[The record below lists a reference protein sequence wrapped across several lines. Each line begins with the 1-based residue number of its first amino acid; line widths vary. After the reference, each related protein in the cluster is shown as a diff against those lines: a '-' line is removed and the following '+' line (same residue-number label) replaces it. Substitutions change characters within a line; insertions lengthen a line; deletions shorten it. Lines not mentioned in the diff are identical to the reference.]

1 MHIPKAGL
9 CRDDVLCALEGAR
22 ANDVNW
28 REGKLYAYVFDG
40 GKEIEEVGKT
50 AYMAYL
56 SENGLDPTT
65 FKSLLTFENDLIDMA
80 RRHLGGDEQV
90 VGNFTSGGTE
100 SIILAVK
107 TAREVFR
114 KSHPNVRPQ
123 MIVPA
128 TAHAAFHK
136 AAHYLDVDIVSTAV
150 DPETFRADV
159 NAMRAA
165 INERTMLIVG
175 SACSYAHGVVD
186 PIRAI
191 ASLAKEKNIL
201 CHVDGCMG
209 GFLLPYFRRLG
220 QDVEEFDFRVPGV
233 TSMSMDF
240 HKYGLC
246 PKGASVVLYRNE
258 QLRQNQIF
266 ACADWS
272 GYTMI
277 NNTIQSSK
285 SGGPMAAAWA
295 VLQFVGDEGYLGFAK
310 GLMQARDEIV
320 AGVSSIPG
328 LRVMGKPE
336 MSLVAF
342 TTNGDASAT
351 PRSDELSVFAIAD
364 EMKARGFHV
373 QAQLRHGVSKENIHV
388 SIQPSNVRWSND
400 FVAALRAS
408 VEAVRSKGG
417 GPKPPVEMGALLAQQ
432 IESANDEGL
441 NNLVAMISGGPELP
455 GAMAE
460 LNALINELSPSA
472 RERLLV
478 AFVGQMFTPLRSVD
492 VERTPP
498 AAPSVHVHAELQ
510 S

>member
-1 MHIPKAGL
+1 MQIPTKGVPREAIL
-9 CRDDVLCALEGAR
+9 SSLEQAR
-22 ANDVNW
+22 AHDVPW
-28 REGKLYAYVFDG
+28 RDGKLYAYVFDG
-40 GKEIEEVGKT
+40 GREIEEIGKH

-65 FKSLLTFENDLIDMA
+65 FKSLLTFENDLVDMA
-80 RRHLGGDEQV
+80 RRHLGGDEKV

-100 SIILAVK
+100 SIILACK
-107 TAREVFR
+107 TAREAFR
-114 KSHPNVRPQ
+114 AKHPGVRPQ
-123 MIVPA
+123 IVVPA
-128 TAHAAFHK
+128 TAHSAFHK
-136 AAHYLDVDIVSTAV
+136 AAYYLDVDIVSTDV
-150 DPETFRADV
+150 DPETFRAV
-159 NAMRAA
+159 PAAMKAA
-165 INERTMLIVG
+165 ITDRTMLIVA

-186 PIRAI
+186 PVREIAAI
-191 ASLAKEKNIL
+191 ALERGIL

-220 QDVEEFDFRVPGV
+220 QPVEEFDFRVPGV

-246 PKGASVVLYRNE
+246 PKGASVVLYRDE
-258 QLRQNQIF
+258 RLRQHQIF

-295 VLQFVGDEGYLGFAK
+295 VLQFVGDEGYLEFAK
-310 GLMQARDEIV
+310 GLMRARDEIV
-320 AGVSSIPG
+320 AGIAKIEG

-342 TTNGDASAT
+342 T
-351 PRSDELSVFAIAD
+351 SDELSVFAIAD

-388 SIQPSNVRWSND
+388 SIQPSNVKWSGELLAALAAS
-400 FVAALRAS
+400 VAAVRA
-408 VEAVRSKGG
+408 AGG

-432 IESANDEGL
+432 IQADTTGEGL
-441 NNLVAMISGGPELP
+441 NNLIAMLGGGGGETPA
-455 GAMAE
+455 AMAE
-460 LNALINELSPSA
+460 LNALINELPPRA

-478 AFVGQMFTPLRSVD
+478 AFVGQMFTPKNR
-492 VERTPP
+492 
-498 AAPSVHVHAELQ
+498 
-510 S
+510 

>member
-1 MHIPKAGL
+1 MQIPKTGL
-9 CRDDVLCALEGAR
+9 PREAITKALESAR

-40 GKEIEEVGKT
+40 GKEVEEVGKQ
-50 AYMAYL
+50 AFMSYL
-56 SENGLDPTT
+56 TENGLDPTT
-65 FKSLLTFENDLIDMA
+65 FKSLLTFENDLVDMA
-80 RRHLGGDEQV
+80 RRHLGGDENV

-114 KSHPNVRPQ
+114 SKHPNVRPQ

-136 AAHYLDVDIVSTAV
+136 AAHYLDVDIVSTAI
-150 DPETFRADV
+150 DAETFRADV
-159 NAMRAA
+159 GAMRAA
-165 INERTMLIVG
+165 INERTMLIVA

-186 PIRAI
+186 PVREI
-191 ASLAKEKNIL
+191 AALAKERDIL

-220 QDVEEFDFRVPGV
+220 QPVEEFDFRVPGV

-240 HKYGLC
+240 HKYALT
-246 PKGASVVLYRNE
+246 PKGASVVLYRDE
-258 QLRQNQIF
+258 RLRQHQIF

-295 VLQFVGDEGYLGFAK
+295 VLQFVGDEGYLQFAK

-320 AGVSSIPG
+320 KGVSEIKG

-342 TTNGDASAT
+342 T
-351 PRSDELSVFAIAD
+351 SDEISVFALAD
-364 EMKARGFHV
+364 EMKSRGWHV
-373 QAQLRHGVSKENIHV
+373 QAQLAHGVSKENIHV
-388 SIQPSNVRWSND
+388 SIQPGNVKWSSD
-400 FVAALRAS
+400 FLTALRAS
-408 VEAVRSKGG
+408 VEAVRAAGG

-432 IESANDEGL
+432 IEADTTGEGL
-441 NNLVAMISGGPELP
+441 NNLMSMMGVGGGQVP

-460 LNALINELSPSA
+460 LNALINELPPRA

-478 AFVGQMFTPLRSVD
+478 AFVGQMFTPRS
-492 VERTPP
+492 
-498 AAPSVHVHAELQ
+498 A
-510 S
+510 

>member
-1 MHIPKAGL
+1 MQIPKTGAS
-9 CRDDVLCALEGAR
+9 REAVVASLEAAR
-22 ANDVNW
+22 ENDVKW

-40 GKEIEEVGKT
+40 GKEIEEIGKH
-50 AYMAYL
+50 AYTSYL

-65 FKSLLTFENDLIDMA
+65 FPSLLRFENDLIDMA
-80 RRHLGGDEQV
+80 RRHLGGDEKV

-107 TAREVFR
+107 TARDLFH
-114 KSHPNVRPQ
+114 KAHPGVRPEL
-123 MIVPA
+123 IVPA

-159 NAMRAA
+159 AAMRSA
-165 INERTMLIVG
+165 ISERTMLIVG

-186 PIRAI
+186 PIREI
-191 ASLAKEKNIL
+191 AAMAKERNIL

-220 QDVEEFDFRVPGV
+220 QVVEEFDFRVPGV

-240 HKYGLC
+240 HKYGLS
-246 PKGASVVLYRNE
+246 PKGASVVLYRDE
-258 QLRQNQIF
+258 SLRQHQIF

-295 VLQFVGDEGYLGFAK
+295 VLQFVGDEGYLKFAK
-310 GLMQARDEIV
+310 ALMQARDEIV
-320 AGVSSIPG
+320 AGVGTIPG

-342 TTNGDASAT
+342 T
-351 PRSDELSVFAIAD
+351 SDELSVFAIAD

-373 QAQLRHGVSKENIHV
+373 QAQLRHGVSKENLHV
-388 SIQPSNVRWSND
+388 SIQPSNVRWSKD
-400 FVAALRAS
+400 LVAALRAS
-408 VEAVRSKGG
+408 VEAVRAAGG
-417 GPKPPVEMGALLAQQ
+417 GPIPPVEMGALLAQQ
-432 IESANDEGL
+432 IEADTTGEGL
-441 NNLVAMISGGPELP
+441 GNLLAMIGGGAGGELP
-455 GAMAE
+455 TAMAE
-460 LNALINELSPSA
+460 LNALINELPPRA

-478 AFVGQMFTPLRSVD
+478 AFVGQMFTPKK
-492 VERTPP
+492 
-498 AAPSVHVHAELQ
+498 Q
-510 S
+510 

>member
-1 MHIPKAGL
+1 MQIPSQGL
-9 CRDDVLCALEGAR
+9 PRETIVSALEQAR
-22 ANDVNW
+22 ANDVPW
-28 REGKLYAYVFDG
+28 RDGKLYAYVFDG
-40 GKEIEEVGKT
+40 GKEVEEIGKH

-80 RRHLGGDEQV
+80 RRHLGGDDKV

-114 KSHPNVRPQ
+114 KKHPGVRPQ

-136 AAHYLDVDIVSTAV
+136 AAHYLDVDIVSTDV
-150 DPETFRADV
+150 DPETFRAV
-159 NAMRAA
+159 PAAVAAA
-165 INERTMLIVG
+165 INERTMLIVA

-186 PIRAI
+186 PVRE
-191 ASLAKEKNIL
+191 LAAMARERDIL

-220 QDVEEFDFRVPGV
+220 QPVEEFDFRVPGV
-233 TSMSMDF
+233 TSMTMDF

-246 PKGASVVLYRNE
+246 PKGASVVLYRDE
-258 QLRQNQIF
+258 KLRQHQIF

-295 VLQFVGDEGYLGFAK
+295 VLQFVGDEGYLSFAR

-320 AGVSSIPG
+320 AGVEQVKG
-328 LRVMGKPE
+328 LRVMGRPE

-342 TTNGDASAT
+342 T
-351 PRSDELSVFAIAD
+351 SDELSVFAIAD
-364 EMKARGFHV
+364 EMKSRGFHV
-373 QAQLRHGVSKENIHV
+373 QAQLRHGVSKENLHV
-388 SIQPSNVRWSND
+388 SIQPSNVKWSAD
-400 FVAALRAS
+400 FLVALRAS
-408 VEAVRSKGG
+408 VEAVRASGG

-432 IESANDEGL
+432 IEADTTGEGIANIISMLGG
-441 NNLVAMISGGPELP
+441 SGGQVP

-460 LNALINELSPSA
+460 LNALINELPPRA

-478 AFVGQMFTPLRSVD
+478 AFVGHMFTPR
-492 VERTPP
+492 
-498 AAPSVHVHAELQ
+498 AQ
-510 S
+510 

>member
-1 MHIPKAGL
+1 MQIPTKGVS
-9 CRDDVLCALEGAR
+9 RDTIVQSLEQAR
-22 ANDVNW
+22 ANDVPW
-28 REGKLYAYVFDG
+28 RDGKLYAYVFDG
-40 GKEIEEVGKT
+40 GREIEEIGKH
-50 AYMAYL
+50 AYMSYL

-65 FKSLLTFENDLIDMA
+65 FKSLLTFENDLVDMA
-80 RRHLGGDEQV
+80 RRHLGGDEKV

-114 KSHPNVRPQ
+114 KQHPGVRPQ

-136 AAHYLDVDIVSTAV
+136 AAYYLDVDLVSTAI

-159 NAMRAA
+159 DAVRAA
-165 INERTMLIVG
+165 INERTMLIVA

-186 PIRAI
+186 PVPAI
-191 ASLAKEKNIL
+191 AAMAAEKGIL

-209 GFLLPYFRRLG
+209 GFLLPYFKRLG
-220 QDVEEFDFRVPGV
+220 QDVVDFDFRVPGV
-233 TSMSMDF
+233 TSMTMDF
-240 HKYGLC
+240 HKYGLS
-246 PKGASVVLYRNE
+246 PKGASVVLYRDE
-258 QLRQNQIF
+258 SLRQHQIF

-277 NNTIQSSK
+277 NNTVQSSK

-295 VLQFVGDEGYLGFAK
+295 VLQFVGDEGYLAFAK

-320 AGVSSIPG
+320 AGVQTIDG

-342 TTNGDASAT
+342 T
-351 PRSDELSVFAIAD
+351 SDELSVFAIAD

-388 SIQPSNVRWSND
+388 SIQPSNVRWSKD
-400 FVAALRAS
+400 LIEALRAS
-408 VEAVRSKGG
+408 VAAVRAAGG

-432 IESANDEGL
+432 IAADTTGEGIG
-441 NNLVAMISGGPELP
+441 NLIAMLGAGGGEVP

-460 LNALINELSPSA
+460 LNALINELPPRA

-478 AFVGQMFTPLRSVD
+478 AFVGQMFTPK
-492 VERTPP
+492 
-498 AAPSVHVHAELQ
+498 AK
-510 S
+510 